1 MLKEPVGDLRNSLG
15 IGLSRFGVGR
25 WTRQTLRGCIP
36 SLVIHG
42 TTSGG
47 RINTPMHQT
56 AITADVVS
64 SLVLHPGVGMGRV
77 WFFSCS
83 NPLWEIFLCWHFRIK
98 ASGNFCPLMA

>member
-64 SLVLHPGVGMGRV
+64 SLVLHPGVGMGCV
-77 WFFSCS
+77 CGSFHALIPYGKSFFVGTSES
-83 NPLWEIFLCWHFRIK
+83 KHQVIFVL
-98 ASGNFCPLMA
+98 